1 MGLFQR
7 SRQSDKKLK
16 RQQRDLQSVIGD
28 QELPAFPTL
37 ISDALRKISEP
48 EFDLNLIAD
57 LLVRDP
63 GATMRLLGMVNS
75 AALSRGRPVT
85 SVHQAVVILGRNQL
99 ESLLISLAV
108 KGALPSPTV
117 AGFDGR
123 RFWMTAAR
131 RAAIAGQL
139 ATQVDPS
146 RRSENFTAALLQ
158 DMALPV
164 LAQRADGYSATLQDW
179 HESQTDLASLERSS
193 HGWDHGEVGSLMA
206 TSWQFPA
213 ELVRFLDDHHS
224 SPEPVDTLLPAK
236 LVAPIRESDSSGDE
250 QLIETASAA
259 YSIPTDQLVELVN
272 AADEEANQLA
282 RLLR

>member
-1 MGLFQR
+1 MGLIPI
-7 SRQSDKKLK
+7 SRRRDKKLEK
-16 RQQRDLQSVIGD
+16 QQRDLRAVIGD
-28 QELPAFPTL
+28 QELAAFPAL
-37 ISDALRKISEP
+37 VSDALRKISEP
-48 EFDLNLIAD
+48 EFDLNQIAD

-63 GATMRLLGMVNS
+63 GVTMRLLGMVNS
-75 AALSRGRPVT
+75 AALSRGRPIT

-108 KGALPSPTV
+108 KGSLPSPTV

-123 RFWMTAAR
+123 RFWITAAR

-139 ATQVDPS
+139 ASKTDPS

-164 LAQRADGYSATLQDW
+164 LAQRADGYSTTLQDW
-179 HESQTDLASLERSS
+179 HESTSDLASLERSC

-206 TSWQFPA
+206 TSWQFPS
-213 ELVRFLDDHHS
+213 ELVHFLDDHHS
-224 SPEPVDTLLPAK
+224 SPEPIDTLLPAK

-250 QLIETASAA
+250 QLIETASAV
-259 YSIPTDQLVELVN
+259 YPIPTDQLVDLIK

-282 RLLR
+282 RLLV

>member
-1 MGLFQR
+1 MGLFPR
-7 SRQSDKKLK
+7 STRSDKKLK
-16 RQQRDLQSVIGD
+16 KQQRDLQLVVGG
-28 QELPAFPTL
+28 QELAPFPTL

-48 EFDLNLIAD
+48 DFDLNLIAD
-57 LLVRDP
+57 LLIRDP
-63 GATMRLLGMVNS
+63 GVTMRLLGMVNS

-108 KGALPSPTV
+108 KGSLPSPTV
-117 AGFDGR
+117 PGFDGH

-139 ATQVDPS
+139 ATHVDPS

-164 LAQRADGYSATLQDW
+164 LAQRADGYSNTLQDW
-179 HESQTDLASLERSS
+179 HESQSDLTSLERSS

-206 TSWQFPA
+206 TSWQFPS
-213 ELVRFLDDHHS
+213 ELVSFLDDHHS
-224 SPEPVDTLLPAK
+224 SPEPLDTLLPAK

-259 YSIPTDQLVELVN
+259 YSIPTDQVVELVN
-272 AADEEANQLA
+272 AADKEAGQLA